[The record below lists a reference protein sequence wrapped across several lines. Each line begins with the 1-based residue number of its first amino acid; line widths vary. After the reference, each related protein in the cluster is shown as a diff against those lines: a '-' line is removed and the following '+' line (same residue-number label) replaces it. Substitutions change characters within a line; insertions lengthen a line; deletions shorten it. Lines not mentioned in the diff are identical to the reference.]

1 MIYPPPN
8 KVMKTDWF
16 KTLRKSEF
24 ISSLIFLGIENPT
37 NPCRFLS
44 FDCEYHP
51 APFTQ
56 ARQMFWENG
65 SRHLDLNRGI
75 FLNDSNGPTQ
85 HMSSKCWSPTETSER
100 RFENHYPQ
108 KKWLKR
114 HYQKK
119 KKRKRHYQIHSQ
131 KSAVLGRLQSLWFL
145 WFRSYFFG
153 SYFLT
158 DRTTVGTTG
167 RLSSVGWGALLYRL
181 QYFVPSFF

>member
-85 HMSSKCWSPTETSER
+85 HMSSKCWTPTETSER
-100 RFENHYPQ
+100 FENHYLQ

-119 KKRKRHYQIHSQ
+119 KKERDIIKYIL
-131 KSAVLGRLQSLWFL
+131 KSLQCWADCRACGFYDSEATFL
-145 WFRSYFFG
+145 EATS
-153 SYFLT
+153 
-158 DRTTVGTTG
+158 
-167 RLSSVGWGALLYRL
+167 
-181 QYFVPSFF
+181 

>member
-119 KKRKRHYQIHSQ
+119 KKKKKETLSNTFSKVCNVGQIAELVVSMIQKLLFWKLLLSRQNHSGDNRAAQ
-131 KSAVLGRLQSLWFL
+131 LCRVR
-145 WFRSYFFG
+145 
-153 SYFLT
+153 
-158 DRTTVGTTG
+158 GTII
-167 RLSSVGWGALLYRL
+167 
-181 QYFVPSFF
+181 